1 MVGISDA
8 VVIGIVLGLIFAAV
22 SYYLYS
28 RVIQLEKKVGLM
40 ENILLDLKVT
50 TEQTLLAEIGLP
62 PSRSSHVHSDPEPS
76 EELDTNDV
84 EELTMNDRE
93 LHVRNVHVD
102 SSRTTSNSHTY
113 SVVRDTDV
121 VDSVDAVDAV
131 DSLETTDVSGNPSPP
146 TSPSTSSPSTSSV
159 KKITPSINYE
169 ANTYKELLGIARQ
182 KGVTGGSHM
191 TKSELISALR
201 RKDSGE
207 PVKDVPAA
215 WAALLSGVTNQN
227 DDGVQAELLP
237 ADPNTDGSPLDESE
251 NSPLG
256 DDEVDSSFV
265 Q

>member
-50 TEQTLLAEIGLP
+50 TEQTLLAEIGVP
-62 PSRSSHVHSDPEPS
+62 PLRSSHSHSDPESS

-84 EELTMNDRE
+84 EELKTEDIDTN
-93 LHVRNVHVD
+93 VRNVHVD
-102 SSRTTSNSHTY
+102 SSRSTSSNSPTY

-121 VDSVDAVDAV
+121 V
-131 DSLETTDVSGNPSPP
+131 ETTDTTDTVENTPPSL
-146 TSPSTSSPSTSSV
+146 SSSTTTSV
-159 KKITPSINYE
+159 KKNVPSINYE

-215 WAALLSGVTNQN
+215 WAALLSGVPGVQQN

-251 NSPLG
+251 NSQLG